1 MARGSTV
8 VFLSPAA
15 FEREKDS
22 VGWLPLVK
30 KGRCYKFHDVS
41 IYHKECVAKAHPI
54 FDGLQAKGV
63 MDWDYYGALIPRD
76 VFDGQETPD
85 DLAAA
90 AFAVG
95 HGDAPAG
102 YASGTLLGAYRFGEG
117 RFILNTIPILDN
129 LDTHPAAD
137 RLLLNLVNFAA
148 DSVGKPLAEVPSNFN
163 AQLQAISYL

>member
-1 MARGSTV
+1 
-8 VFLSPAA
+8 
-15 FEREKDS
+15 
-22 VGWLPLVK
+22 
-30 KGRCYKFHDVS
+30 VS
-41 IYHKECVAKAHPI
+41 KAHPI

-63 MDWDYYGALIPRD
+63 MDWDYYGPLIPRD

-95 HGDAPAG
+95 HGDASGG

-117 RFILNTIPILDN
+117 RFILNTLPILDN
-129 LDTHPAAD
+129 LDAHPAAD

-148 DSVGKPLAEVPSNFN
+148 DSVVKPLADVPSNFN